1 MKEEVRDWMI
11 EADARFGKLSPLL
24 KKWTL
29 NFGLFLKWFFFN
41 VFKKMTQLTIEP
53 LHSACIHKI

>member
-11 EADARFGKLSPLL
+11 EADARFGKLSPL
-24 KKWTL
+24 KSGHWTL
-29 NFGLFLKWFFFN
+29 FEMIFFN

>member
-1 MKEEVRDWMI
+1 MI

-29 NFGLFLKWFFFN
+29 NFGLFFEVIFFN

-53 LHSACIHKI
+53 LYSACIHKR